1 MEQALNPG
9 LERAIGVAGGITAF
23 ARALKLSSHS
33 VVQQWRINR
42 VPAEH
47 CPSIEGMTGV
57 RCEELRPDVNWA
69 VLRGAPVQEGG
80 VAPGCG
86 TSKEVTHG

>member
-1 MEQALNPG
+1 MDQALNPG
-9 LERAIGVAGGITAF
+9 LERAIAVAGGITAF

-47 CPSIEGMTGV
+47 CPSIEGITGV
-57 RCEELRPDVNWA
+57 RCEELRPDVSWA
-69 VLRGAPVQEGG
+69 VLRATTTDEQG
-80 VAPGCG
+80 VA
-86 TSKEVTHG
+86 HG